1 MENRLRS
8 AAWTPVTSRVLR
20 LAGTPECPEQQAL
33 AAVLDAGQGAVVS
46 HESAAAL
53 WRLPGFELKP
63 LVVSRPRIGTKRKTP
78 LASLHHPISLPVDH
92 VTTKRGIP
100 VTTLVRTVFDLA
112 GAIHPDRAER
122 ALHAALRAGLS
133 WTALERHLVAQARQG
148 RDGISLMR
156 QLIENNRGKAALG
169 SGLEVRFLR
178 LLTDAGL
185 PEPRRQ
191 VDVGA
196 EGWMGRVDFLYDDVG
211 LVLEVDGA
219 WTHTTEP
226 DVSRDR
232 HRMAR
237 LVAAGYTVLPV
248 PEQLIRRAPHEV
260 VRLVRR
266 ARSRLV

>member
-1 MENRLRS
+1 M
-8 AAWTPVTSRVLR
+8 TS
-20 LAGTPECPEQQAL
+20 
-33 AAVLDAGQGAVVS
+33 
-46 HESAAAL
+46 
-53 WRLPGFELKP
+53 
-63 LVVSRPRIGTKRKTP
+63 
-78 LASLHHPISLPVDH
+78 
-92 VTTKRGIP
+92 
-100 VTTLVRTVFDLA
+100 LVRTVFDLA
-112 GAIHPDRAER
+112 GAVHPARAER

-133 WTALERHLVAQARQG
+133 WTALQTHLLAEARQG

-156 QLIENNRGKAALG
+156 QLVAGHQGKVALG

-196 EGWMGRVDFLYDDVG
+196 EGWVGRVDFLYEDVG
-211 LVLEVDGA
+211 LVLEVNGA

-226 DVSRDR
+226 DLSRDQ

-248 PEQLIRRAPHEV
+248 PEHLIRGAPQEV

-266 ARSRLV
+266 ARSRLA